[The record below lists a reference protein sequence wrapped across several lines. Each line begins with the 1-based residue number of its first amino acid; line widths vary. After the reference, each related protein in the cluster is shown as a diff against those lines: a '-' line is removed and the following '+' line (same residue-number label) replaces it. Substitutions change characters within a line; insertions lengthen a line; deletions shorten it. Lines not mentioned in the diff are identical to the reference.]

1 LFNAIDLELAFEGG
15 GTRYEDKEEEME
27 QEEDKSYKFNW
38 NKDFKISQ
46 LSAFQQAMRW
56 LIR

>member
-27 QEEDKSYKFNW
+27 QEEEKPYRYEW
-38 NKDFKISQ
+38 NTDFKISQ
-46 LSAFQQAMRW
+46 LTSYQQAMRW